1 MCTTLNYVYLH
12 YLLTLHITKVLCIVI
27 VNKRVGHALGAA
39 CPCYANGVPALRL
52 RTEYAFARGTTSSLR
67 STVELKLTVEIV

>member
-1 MCTTLNYVYLH
+1 MLLLTMYLH
-12 YLLTLHITKVLCIVI
+12 YLSTVHSTVVRCIVI
-27 VNKRVGHALGAA
+27 VDKGVGHALGAA